1 MQIEMQIDWAI
12 LGGFLCGAFAGG
24 AARYGRLCT
33 MSAIEDALIGRDYRG
48 AKAWAL
54 AAAVAIAGTQIL
66 AATSVVDV
74 TSAIYLSPR
83 LHVVALLLGGLLF
96 GLGMTLVGT
105 CSFGLIVRAGGGD
118 LRAAV
123 SAVLV
128 GVFAYAATSGALAP
142 LRLRLW
148 ETGVVLLPA
157 PRPASVASLG
167 QGLVGAPLTV
177 AVLVLICIGFASLA
191 LIDPRLR
198 KRPRLLA
205 SAAGVGLAVTLGWA
219 TTTRG
224 LEDMTLDR
232 VESLSFV
239 APVGR
244 ALLQLMV
251 EPFRNIGFGVAAL
264 AGVVLASGAVA
275 GLRQEFR
282 WEAFDDPREMR
293 RHMLGAMLMG
303 TGGVLA
309 QGCTIGQGLSG
320 GSVLAISSPIFL
332 AAVVIGAR
340 IGLWHLIEGQSL
352 WRLGRRST

>member
-1 MQIEMQIDWAI
+1 MQIDWAI
-12 LGGFLCGAFAGG
+12 LGGFLCGALAGG

-33 MSAIEDALIGRDYRG
+33 MSAIEDALIGGDYRG
-48 AKAWAL
+48 AKAWGL
-54 AAAVAIAGTQIL
+54 AAAVAIALTQAL
-66 AATSVVDV
+66 AAMHIIDV
-74 TSAIYLSPR
+74 SSAIYLGPR
-83 LHVVALLLGGLLF
+83 LHLIALLLGGLLF

-123 SAVLV
+123 SALLV
-128 GVFAYAATSGALAP
+128 GIFAYAATSGALAP
-142 LRLRLW
+142 LRIALW
-148 ETGVVLLPA
+148 ETGVLSLPLA
-157 PRPASVASLG
+157 RPASIPHVVQLIGGTALS
-167 QGLVGAPLTV
+167 V
-177 AVLVLICIGFASLA
+177 VLVALLCVGFGGLA
-191 LIDPRLR
+191 FLDPRLR

-205 SAAGVGLAVTLGWA
+205 SAAAVGLAITIGWVT
-219 TTTRG
+219 TG
-224 LEDMTLDR
+224 LALEAMTLDR

-264 AGVVLASGAVA
+264 AGVALCSGAVA
-275 GLRQEFR
+275 LLRREFR

-293 RHMLGAMLMG
+293 RHILGALLMG

-320 GSVLAISSPIFL
+320 ASVLAMSSPVFL
-332 AAVVIGAR
+332 AAVVLGAR
-340 IGLWHLIEGQSL
+340 VGLWHLIEGQSL
-352 WRLGRRST
+352 WRLGRRSA